1 MTRSWVYGLVAT
13 ASLTLGAVACDVDDP
28 TEGGTDDPTAEAI
41 DAPGSEPQLNC
52 VAQCVQQ
59 WRACRAAGDP
69 PESCN
74 AEREACK
81 EECYAN
87 TCEPGDP
94 GCCQGQ
100 PTCW

>member
-1 MTRSWVYGLVAT
+1 MKARIVIALSSLLLGLAG
-13 ASLTLGAVACDVDDP
+13 LGCAADVGDESEGEDAEQ
-28 TEGGTDDPTAEAI
+28 TEEGLAF
-41 DAPGSEPQLNC
+41 NC
-52 VAQCVQQ
+52 VGRCVDEY
-59 WRACRAAGDP
+59 RACVAATGQYTQ
-69 PESCN
+69 CA

-81 EECYAN
+81 QECYAN

>member
-1 MTRSWVYGLVAT
+1 MKTRTIIALSSLLLGLT
-13 ASLTLGAVACDVDDP
+13 AVGCSAAVDESEAEDVEE
-28 TEGGTDDPTAEAI
+28 TEEGLAF
-41 DAPGSEPQLNC
+41 NC
-52 VAQCVQQ
+52 VGRCVDYY
-59 WRACRAAGDP
+59 RACVGQTGDYVG
-69 PESCN
+69 CA

-87 TCEPGDP
+87 TCEPSDP

>member
-1 MTRSWVYGLVAT
+1 MDVGDESQAEEDTDAEVAE
-13 ASLTLGAVACDVDDP
+13 S
-28 TEGGTDDPTAEAI
+28 E
-41 DAPGSEPQLNC
+41 DALAFNC
-52 VAQCVQQ
+52 VGRCVDEY
-59 WRACRAAGDP
+59 RACVLQTGSYTACAP
-69 PESCN
+69 
-74 AEREACK
+74 EREACK